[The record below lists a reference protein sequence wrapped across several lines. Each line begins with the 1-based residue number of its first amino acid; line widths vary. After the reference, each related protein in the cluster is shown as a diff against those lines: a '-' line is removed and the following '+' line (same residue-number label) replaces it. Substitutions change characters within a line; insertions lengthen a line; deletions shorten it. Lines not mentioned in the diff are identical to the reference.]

1 MSAAAGVELRIDG
14 GVVDVLT
21 SRNGQSVDF
30 GPYPG
35 KGSPAVAQE
44 EHKP

>member
-1 MSAAAGVELRIDG
+1 MSPTAGVVFGIDG
-14 GVVDVLT
+14 VVVDVLT
-21 SRNGQSVDF
+21 PRNGQSVDF